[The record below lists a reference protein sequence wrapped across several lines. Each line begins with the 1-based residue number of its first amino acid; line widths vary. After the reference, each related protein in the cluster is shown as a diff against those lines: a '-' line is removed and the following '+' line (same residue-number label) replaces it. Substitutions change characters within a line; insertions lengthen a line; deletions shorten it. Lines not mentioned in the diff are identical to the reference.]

1 MPFDNIT
8 QSFAEWQKR
17 LNTLADHS
25 GLHSILIME
34 SKHDTMEV
42 VVANEQPIYNVG
54 DCGPKS
60 RQPGCHELYCE
71 RVVDTAQPV
80 FIPDASIDDE
90 WKDNEDY
97 VKFNLGVYLGFPLVN
112 QGVVVG
118 TICALND
125 KTFDFNEGEPSMCSE
140 LVQLK
145 NDIELAF
152 S

>member
-1 MPFDNIT
+1 MPFINIK
-8 QSFAEWQKR
+8 QSFAEWQER
-17 LNTLADHS
+17 LNALADHS

-34 SKHDTMEV
+34 SKPDTMEV
-42 VVANEQPIYNVG
+42 VVANDQPIYHVG

-60 RQPGCHELYCE
+60 KQPGCHELYCE

-90 WKDNEDY
+90 WKGNEDY
-97 VKFNLGVYLGFPLVN
+97 VKFNLGVYLGFPIFH
-112 QGVVVG
+112 QGIIVG

-125 KTFDFNEGEPSMCSE
+125 KAFDFNDGSPSMCSE

-145 NDIELAF
+145 HDIELAL
-152 S
+152 